1 MRDAAIV
8 RSNPRDMLMT
18 DSATPSITPTETS
31 RDNLWLPLC
40 MFALYIIWGST
51 YLAIRVALQSYPPFL
66 LAGCRFASAG
76 VLLLSALRLRG
87 VALPTARQWRNAAFT
102 GILLLGF
109 GNGLVCYA
117 EQSVSSGI
125 SAVAVASMPLF
136 AALFAG
142 LYGEW
147 PSRRETLGLL
157 IGFVGVAVLNL
168 GSSLSASRL
177 GAIALLVA
185 AAAWA
190 FGSVWSR
197 RQDMP
202 AGPMNTA
209 AQMLCG
215 SGALL
220 VVGFAGGETLPHH
233 PSLHATL
240 GAAYLVVFGSLIAFS
255 AYLYVLK
262 HARPALATSYAYVN
276 PPVAVLF
283 GVLLLGE
290 KVGPFDLVG
299 MTIILVGVVTITAA
313 RQRRTHFLCGN
324 VTSRHSR
331 RCLHPCIA
339 KNLSHIVTYW

>member
-1 MRDAAIV
+1 
-8 RSNPRDMLMT
+8 MT
-18 DSATPSITPTETS
+18 DSTTSPIATTEAP
-31 RDNLWLPLC
+31 RDTLWLPLC
-40 MFALYIIWGST
+40 MLALYIIWGST
-51 YLAIRVALQSYPPFL
+51 YLAIRIALESYPPFL
-66 LAGCRFASAG
+66 LAGFRFACAG

-87 VALPTARQWRNAAFT
+87 VAMPTARQWRNAAFT
-102 GILLLGF
+102 GVLLLGF

-117 EQSVSSGI
+117 EESVSSGI

-136 AALFAG
+136 AALFTG

-147 PSRRETLGLL
+147 PSRRETWGLM
-157 IGFVGVAVLNL
+157 IGFVGVIVLNL
-168 GSSLSASRL
+168 GSSLSASHV
-177 GAIALLVA
+177 GAMALLVA

-215 SGALL
+215 SVALL
-220 VVGFAGGETLPHH
+220 IVGFTGGERLPAH

-283 GVLLLGE
+283 GVMLLGE

-299 MTIILVGVVTITAA
+299 MAIILVGVVAITLAKQ
-313 RQRRTHFLCGN
+313 RQTR
-324 VTSRHSR
+324 
-331 RCLHPCIA
+331 
-339 KNLSHIVTYW
+339 

>member
-1 MRDAAIV
+1 
-8 RSNPRDMLMT
+8 
-18 DSATPSITPTETS
+18 
-31 RDNLWLPLC
+31 
-40 MFALYIIWGST
+40 
-51 YLAIRVALQSYPPFL
+51 
-66 LAGCRFASAG
+66 
-76 VLLLSALRLRG
+76 
-87 VALPTARQWRNAAFT
+87 
-102 GILLLGF
+102 
-109 GNGLVCYA
+109 
-117 EQSVSSGI
+117 
-125 SAVAVASMPLF
+125 
-136 AALFAG
+136 
-142 LYGEW
+142 
-147 PSRRETLGLL
+147 
-157 IGFVGVAVLNL
+157 VAVLNL

-177 GAIALLVA
+177 GAVALLVA

-313 RQRRTHFLCGN
+313 RQRRTH
-324 VTSRHSR
+324 
-331 RCLHPCIA
+331 
-339 KNLSHIVTYW
+339 

>member
-1 MRDAAIV
+1 MHSRDT
-8 RSNPRDMLMT
+8 PMT
-18 DSATPSITPTETS
+18 DSATPSVATTETP
-31 RDNLWLPLC
+31 RDSLWLPLC

-66 LAGCRFASAG
+66 LAGCRFACAG
-76 VLLLSALRLRG
+76 LLLLGALRLRG
-87 VALPTARQWRNAAFT
+87 IAMPTARQWRNAAFT

-125 SAVAVASMPLF
+125 SAVVVASMPLF

-177 GAIALLVA
+177 GAVALLVA

-220 VVGFAGGETLPHH
+220 LVGFGTGETLPQH

-313 RQRRTHFLCGN
+313 RQRRAH
-324 VTSRHSR
+324 
-331 RCLHPCIA
+331 
-339 KNLSHIVTYW
+339 